1 MNFSFISVVC
11 LVVPNEE
18 LISRFLVNV
27 HKVLKDNFSD
37 YEIILVNNKIYKDIR
52 PITRGLDQ
60 DIRKDVSVIN
70 LSKPIIED
78 NALFAGLERA
88 NGDYTVI
95 FDMRYVE
102 YCHLIMDLYQKT
114 QENIDIVYLKH
125 KKRGLSF
132 RDNLMF
138 HGYYWLMKG
147 VSDIIVDI
155 NVDKSRII
163 SRRAMNSL
171 LRLHESTR
179 YFKGIFSFVG
189 YDSSYIEIDI
199 HVEKEHKGLKHQLK
213 FASLAFLSF
222 SEILNKLLLLIF
234 VISLLFGAIVSLDAL
249 LIKLRGAD
257 LFGTVQNNTIPGWSF
272 LIIML
277 SVMFSLV
284 CLSLYLISVY
294 LSHINR
300 EIKQRPV
307 YIIESIQR
315 I

>member
-1 MNFSFISVVC
+1 MNYSFISVVS
-11 LVVPNEE
+11 LVVPDEE
-18 LISRFLVNV
+18 LINKFLVNV
-27 HKVLKDNFSD
+27 HSVLKENFSD
-37 YEIILVNNKIYKDIR
+37 YEIILVNNKAYKDIR
-52 PITRGLDQ
+52 PITKGLDQ

-70 LSKPIIED
+70 LSKPILED

-88 NGDYTVI
+88 NGDYTII
-95 FDMRYVE
+95 FDMY
-102 YCHLIMDLYQKT
+102 YFGHCSLIVDLYRKT

-125 KKRGLSF
+125 KKRELSF

-138 HGYYWLMKG
+138 HGYYWLMK
-147 VSDIIVDI
+147 SDSDVVVDM

-171 LRLHESTR
+171 LRLRESTR

-189 YDSSYIEIDI
+189 YDCSYIEVDM
-199 HVEKEHKGLKHQLK
+199 HVKKENRTLKHQVK
-213 FASLAFLSF
+213 VASLIFLS
-222 SEILNKLLLLIF
+222 SSDILNRLFFGIF
-234 VISLLFGAIVSLDAL
+234 IISLLFAAGVSLDAL
-249 LIKLRGAD
+249 LIKLRGSD

-272 LIIML
+272 LIIMI

-284 CLSLYLISVY
+284 CLILYLMSVY